1 MMHFS
6 TRIFD
11 PITGAQ
17 AALCPACACDENN
30 EPRSSIQHLHSTLT
44 FKTTLRCLT
53 SHVFSTNIDRMTELE
68 TLEQKLMQL
77 VQLHQQAR
85 AENREL
91 RNRVTQL
98 EGENRA
104 LADKMT
110 SARDKLE
117 SLIDRIPATEEA

>member
-1 MMHFS
+1 
-6 TRIFD
+6 
-11 PITGAQ
+11 
-17 AALCPACACDENN
+17 
-30 EPRSSIQHLHSTLT
+30 
-44 FKTTLRCLT
+44 
-53 SHVFSTNIDRMTELE
+53 MTELE

-110 SARDKLE
+110 SEIGRASCRE
-117 SLIDRIPATEEA
+117 RV

>member
-1 MMHFS
+1 
-6 TRIFD
+6 
-11 PITGAQ
+11 
-17 AALCPACACDENN
+17 
-30 EPRSSIQHLHSTLT
+30 
-44 FKTTLRCLT
+44 
-53 SHVFSTNIDRMTELE
+53 MTELE

>member
-1 MMHFS
+1 
-6 TRIFD
+6 
-11 PITGAQ
+11 
-17 AALCPACACDENN
+17 
-30 EPRSSIQHLHSTLT
+30 
-44 FKTTLRCLT
+44 
-53 SHVFSTNIDRMTELE
+53 MTELE
-68 TLEQKLMQL
+68 TFEQKLMQL
-77 VQLHQQAR
+77 VELHQQVR

-104 LADKMT
+104 LAGKMT

>member
-1 MMHFS
+1 
-6 TRIFD
+6 
-11 PITGAQ
+11 
-17 AALCPACACDENN
+17 
-30 EPRSSIQHLHSTLT
+30 
-44 FKTTLRCLT
+44 
-53 SHVFSTNIDRMTELE
+53 MTELE
-68 TLEQKLMQL
+68 TFEQKLMQL
-77 VQLHQQAR
+77 VELHQQAR

-117 SLIDRIPATEEA
+117 SLINRIPATEEA